1 MIRTSEEQC
10 ALLKKRLRFFHF
22 LDENALAAVA
32 DYFSCR
38 QFRAGETLWK
48 EGDEGD
54 FEAFIVEGRVE
65 VKKETEFPGKQVVVG
80 VYSAGTIVGE
90 LCVVD
95 QRPRAVTAVALEDTA
110 ILTLSCSQLEKLL
123 ERNPE
128 VGIRLLKGILLA
140 VSTRLR
146 KSFERLAAIF

>member
-22 LDENALAAVA
+22 LDEDDLAAVA

-38 QFRAGETLWK
+38 QFRAGETLWQ
-48 EGDEGD
+48 EGDDGD
-54 FEAFIVEGRVE
+54 YEAFIVEGRVE

-123 ERNPE
+123 EQNPA

>member
-22 LDENALAAVA
+22 LGEDDLAAVA

-38 QFRAGETLWK
+38 QFRAGETLWQ
-48 EGDEGD
+48 EGDDGD
-54 FEAFIVEGRVE
+54 YEAFIVEGRVE

-123 ERNPE
+123 EQNPA